1 MSKRCVVC
9 AEARELWRS
18 LYNKYVGH
26 QILWRITE
34 DFYLPSHMIRRAEKK
49 LLSKVKRSTQLED
62 VNVLVTKFGNVEEH
76 PGK

>member
-1 MSKRCVVC
+1 MQKLESFGVLCI
-9 AEARELWRS
+9 
-18 LYNKYVGH
+18 KYVGH

-34 DFYLPSHMIRRAEKK
+34 DFYLPSHRIRRAETK

-62 VNVLVTKFGNVEEH
+62 VNVLVTKFGNVEH